1 VIRRVDP
8 SMVLVVCLLIAGV
21 ASSAPAAAATHTVP
35 AGGDLQG
42 VLDLAQPGDEILLAP
57 GATYVGNFTL
67 PRKSG
72 DQFIVVRT
80 DAPVGMLP
88 APGMRTSPL
97 YAAVLAKLKSAD
109 GSGAV
114 TTASGAHHWRLE
126 NIEIQANPGGV
137 GDIVVLGGNQSDVSQ
152 MPQHIV
158 LDRLYIHGDPVL
170 GQKRGV
176 ALNGGYTEIVNSYIS
191 DIKSR
196 EQDAQAIAGWNGT
209 GPYLIENNYLEAS
222 AENILFGGADPAI
235 RNLVPSDIVI
245 RRNVVTKPLAWR
257 GERWIVKNAL
267 QLKNARRV
275 TIDGNLFENVWLSG
289 NVGFAVVFTPA
300 NQDATA
306 PWSVVED
313 VTFRDNVV
321 RHAGGGI
328 NMTGIDHV
336 SGSARAQRFQIAN
349 NVFYDI
355 DSRWGGSGTGIFLQI
370 GNSPRDVVVEHNT
383 VVQSGNLVT
392 VYGKQ
397 NGLPWPVDG
406 FVFRENVAKN
416 NSYGIIGEG
425 LAPGLGTLSRYF
437 DRLAFERNLL
447 AGADPSVYPAENYFP
462 SVAEFDALFV
472 NQAAGDFTI
481 VPVSSFAHAASDGG
495 ALGADVAR
503 LNAVMAGTLTVPPI
517 AGDPDGGDAC
527 GPRVKCLPALRP
539 RLIW

>member
-1 VIRRVDP
+1 MRVG
-8 SMVLVVCLLIAGV
+8 VCAAALTACA
-21 ASSAPAAAATHTVP
+21 ASPIPAAAAVHNVP
-35 AGGDLQG
+35 AGGDLQA

-57 GATYVGNFTL
+57 GATYVGDFTL

-80 DAPVGMLP
+80 DAPPAMLP
-88 APGMRTSPL
+88 GPGVRTSPTF
-97 YAAVLAKLKSAD
+97 APVLAKLQSAD

-114 TTASGAHHWRLE
+114 TAAPGAHHWRLE
-126 NIEIQANPGGV
+126 NLELRANPGGN
-137 GDIVVLGGNQSDVSQ
+137 GDIVVLGGNQSDSSQ
-152 MPQHIV
+152 LPQHIV

-170 GQKRGV
+170 GQKRGI
-176 ALNGGYTEIVNSYIS
+176 ALNSGYTEVINSYIS

-196 EQDAQAIAGWNGT
+196 NQDAQAIAGWNGT

-222 AENILFGGADPAI
+222 AENVLFGGADPTI

-245 RRNVVTKPLAWR
+245 RRNVITKPLAWR
-257 GERWIVKNAL
+257 DERWIVKNAL

-275 TIDGNLFENVWLSG
+275 TIEGNLFENVWLSG
-289 NVGFAVVFTPA
+289 NVGFAIVFTPA

-313 VTFRDNVV
+313 VAFRDNVV

-328 NMTGIDHV
+328 NMTGVDHV
-336 SGSARAQRFQIAN
+336 SGSGRAQRFQIAN
-349 NVFYDI
+349 NLFYDI

-383 VVQSGNLVT
+383 VVQSGNVVT

-406 FVFRENVAKN
+406 FVFRENVARN
-416 NSYGIIGEG
+416 NNYGVIGEG

-437 DRLAFERNLL
+437 DRLEFDRNLL
-447 AGADPSVYPAENYFP
+447 AGAEPSVYPADNYFP
-462 SVAEFDALFV
+462 SVGEFDALFM
-472 NQAAGDFTI
+472 NPAAGDFTI
-481 VPVSSFAHAASDGG
+481 VAASPFARAAADGG
-495 ALGADVAR
+495 ALGVDVAR
-503 LNAVMAGTLTVPPI
+503 LNATMAGSTMAPPLVGVP
-517 AGDPDGGDAC
+517 GDGDEC
-527 GPRVKCLPALRP
+527 GPRLKCPALR
-539 RLIW
+539 R